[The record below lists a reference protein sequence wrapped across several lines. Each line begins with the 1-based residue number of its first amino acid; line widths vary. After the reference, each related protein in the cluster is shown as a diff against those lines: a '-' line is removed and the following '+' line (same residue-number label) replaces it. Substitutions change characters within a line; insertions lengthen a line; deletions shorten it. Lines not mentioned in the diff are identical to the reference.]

1 MKLLSLSTILIL
13 SSTLLLTSCIEKDDD
28 DFGGGSSGGADSA
41 TIKKTGGTTFFIEW
55 NKKSSGYSELVL
67 VAPNGKDKE
76 EKRGVR
82 LLTNNFTGNN
92 SLNCYYGKKQYDT
105 SKALICKG
113 VQTTPFGT
121 GEVYKEIDIN
131 LGTTYT
137 IRNNNGFDTTPGR
150 VFYSVT
156 FSSGN
161 VTVVP
166 R

>member
-1 MKLLSLSTILIL
+1 MKLLSISTVLIL
-13 SSTLLLTSCIEKDDD
+13 SSSLLLTSCIEKDDD
-28 DFGGGSSGGADSA
+28 DFGGGSGGGRDSA

-55 NKKSSGYSELVL
+55 SKKSGGYSELVF
-67 VAPNGKDKE
+67 VDPNGTDKE

-82 LLTNNFTGNN
+82 LLTNNYTGSN
-92 SLNCYYGKKQYDT
+92 SLNCYYGEKQYVT

-113 VQTTPFGT
+113 TITTPFGT
-121 GEVYKEIDIN
+121 AVVYKEIDIN

-161 VTVVP
+161 ITVVP